1 MIITGNRDGG
11 PDCDRGGG
19 GQGGEGGGGVEEGLV
34 RRQHVVTSSF
44 VVHA

>member
-19 GQGGEGGGGVEEGLV
+19 GQGGEGGGGVEGLV